1 MSLPRILTIMGSGET
16 APTMVST
23 HRTLTALLPKP
34 VKAVLLDTPYGFQ
47 ENAPELATR
56 AVEYFRNSVNVD
68 IAVAGLV
75 RLHDTH
81 IAADTVQIERGL
93 RAISDATY
101 IFAGPGSPTYAL
113 RQWSGSNVASSII
126 DKLMNGGIVTFASA
140 AALTLGKV
148 TVPVYEVYKVG
159 QDVQRLDGLDVLSA
173 IGINAAVIPHYDN
186 AEGGNHDTRFCYL
199 GETRLRMFEK
209 MLDDDTYVLG
219 IDEHTGLVID
229 LDASVAK
236 VVGNGTVTLRLRE
249 DSFTYET
256 GSTIPLT
263 TLQDPWELRES
274 EHAGTTQGTNSNA
287 PGASGAPSHQ
297 KGVGISGETVEAQPG
312 QVGEGSSKSVESNLA
327 QAGSLE
333 QELQIQ
339 QSAFNDAMTARDAD
353 GAVRACLALE
363 QAIHDWSADTLQ
375 GDIADKARAAVRSMI
390 SALGDAAIGGVRN
403 PRDVVAPYV
412 EAMLAIR
419 ATVRAEKRYDLSDV
433 IRDAFVNI
441 GIEVRDTATGVEWD
455 L

>member
-256 GSTIPLT
+256 GSTIPLSV
-263 TLQDPWELRES
+263 LQDPWELLT
-274 EHAGTTQGTNSNA
+274 ADGNTKGAQDVGTSDVRSQSTSR
-287 PGASGAPSHQ
+287 
-297 KGVGISGETVEAQPG
+297 SGEHP
-312 QVGEGSSKSVESNLA
+312 
-327 QAGSLE
+327 GSLAAE
-333 QELQIQ
+333 LDLRQQE
-339 QSAFNDAMTARDAD
+339 FEDAMTARDAD

>member
-23 HRTLTALLPKP
+23 HRSLTSLLPKP

-249 DSFTYET
+249 DSFTYESGT
-256 GSTIPLT
+256 TIPLA
-263 TLQDPWELRES
+263 TLQNPWELRES

-287 PGASGAPSHQ
+287 PGASAASSPLKGADTSDR
-297 KGVGISGETVEAQPG
+297 IDEAQDG
-312 QVGEGSSKSVESNLA
+312 DAADVRSKSASAGIERPTSLNDALA
-327 QAGSLE
+327 KHQ
-333 QELQIQ
+333 QE
-339 QSAFNDAMTARDAD
+339 FEDAMTARDAD

>member
-1 MSLPRILTIMGSGET
+1 
-16 APTMVST
+16 
-23 HRTLTALLPKP
+23 
-34 VKAVLLDTPYGFQ
+34 
-47 ENAPELATR
+47 
-56 AVEYFRNSVNVD
+56 
-68 IAVAGLV
+68 
-75 RLHDTH
+75 
-81 IAADTVQIERGL
+81 
-93 RAISDATY
+93 
-101 IFAGPGSPTYAL
+101 
-113 RQWSGSNVASSII
+113 
-126 DKLMNGGIVTFASA
+126 
-140 AALTLGKV
+140 
-148 TVPVYEVYKVG
+148 VG

-229 LDASVAK
+229 LDAAVAK

-249 DSFTYET
+249 DSYIYES
-256 GSTIPLT
+256 GSTIPLE
-263 TLQDPWELRES
+263 TLQNPWLLRTS
-274 EHAGTTQGTNSNA
+274 AS
-287 PGASGAPSHQ
+287 PGSSHQ
-297 KGVGISGETVEAQPG
+297 KDVGNSGETSEAQPV
-312 QVGEGSSKSVESNLA
+312 QVGEGSPQSVEPNSS
-327 QAGSLE
+327 QVGSLAYA
-333 QELQIQ
+333 LQMHQ
-339 QSAFNDAMTARDAD
+339 QQFDDAMTARDAD

-375 GDIADKARAAVRSMI
+375 GDIADKASAAVRSMI

>member
-23 HRTLTALLPKP
+23 HRKLTALLPKP
-34 VKAVLLDTPYGFQ
+34 VQAVLLDTPYGFQ
-47 ENAPELATR
+47 ENAPDLATR

-68 IAVAGLV
+68 ITVAGLV

-113 RQWSGSNVASSII
+113 RQWSGSAIASSII

-209 MLDDDTYVLG
+209 MLDDDTFVLG
-219 IDEHTGLVID
+219 IDEHTGLIID
-229 LDASVAK
+229 IDAETAT

-249 DSFTYET
+249 DSFIYES
-256 GSTIPLT
+256 GSTLPLS
-263 TLQDPWELRES
+263 TLQNPWLLRSSDSGLLAKLDAHSSDSSVASDSAHTPGVSEASSQVGSLAAELELRQQEFD
-274 EHAGTTQGTNSNA
+274 
-287 PGASGAPSHQ
+287 
-297 KGVGISGETVEAQPG
+297 EAM
-312 QVGEGSSKSVESNLA
+312 K
-327 QAGSLE
+327 
-333 QELQIQ
+333 
-339 QSAFNDAMTARDAD
+339 ARDAD

-363 QAIHDWSADTLQ
+363 QSIYDWSADTLQ
-375 GDIADKARAAVRSMI
+375 GDIATKARAAVRSMI
-390 SALGDAAIGGVRN
+390 SALGDAAIGGVRD

-441 GIEVRDTATGVEWD
+441 GVEVRDTADGVEWN

>member
-263 TLQDPWELRES
+263 TLQNPWLLRTSAPAES
-274 EHAGTTQGTNSNA
+274 
-287 PGASGAPSHQ
+287 SHQ

>member
-81 IAADTVQIERGL
+81 IAADSVQIERGL

-113 RQWSGSNVASSII
+113 RQWSGSNVVSSII

-186 AEGGNHDTRFCYL
+186 AEGGNHDTRYCYL

-209 MLDDDTYVLG
+209 MLDEDTYVLG

-229 LDASVAK
+229 LDAPVAK

-256 GSTIPLT
+256 GTTIPLSV
-263 TLQDPWELRES
+263 LQDPWLLRS
-274 EHAGTTQGTNSNA
+274 SD
-287 PGASGAPSHQ
+287 SGLLAKLDAHSSDSSVANVLGHTSGVPS
-297 KGVGISGETVEAQPG
+297 EAQLG
-312 QVGEGSSKSVESNLA
+312 RVGEGSSQSVEPNSS
-327 QAGSLE
+327 QVGSLAYA
-333 QELQIQ
+333 LQMHQ
-339 QSAFNDAMTARDAD
+339 QQFDDAMTARDAD

>member
-68 IAVAGLV
+68 ITVAGLV

-263 TLQDPWELRES
+263 TLQNPWELRES

-297 KGVGISGETVEAQPG
+297 KGVGISGETSEAQLG
-312 QVGEGSSKSVESNLA
+312 RVGEGSSQSVEPNSS
-327 QAGSLE
+327 QVGSLAYA
-333 QELQIQ
+333 LQTHQ
-339 QSAFNDAMTARDAD
+339 QQFDDAMPARDAD